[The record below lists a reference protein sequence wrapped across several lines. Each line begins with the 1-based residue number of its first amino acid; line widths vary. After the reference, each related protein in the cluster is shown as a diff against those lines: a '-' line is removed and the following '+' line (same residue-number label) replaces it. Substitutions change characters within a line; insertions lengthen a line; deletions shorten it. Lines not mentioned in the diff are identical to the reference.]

1 MKGLNRERKGN
12 TDTQIVFYVDL
23 RMPIRLA
30 SGDVLWEAG
39 CMKLHREVRAKDRN
53 LEPSTHRWHVSHDS
67 GRDFLT
73 TGGHKGDYEEYLG
86 K

>member
-1 MKGLNRERKGN
+1 MKGLSGERKGN
-12 TDTQIVFYVDL
+12 ADTQIVFYVDL

-39 CMKLHREVRAKDRN
+39 YMKLHGEVRARDRN
-53 LEPSTHRWHVSHDS
+53 LDPSTHRWHVSHDS

-73 TGGHKGDYEEYLG
+73 TGGHKGD
-86 K
+86 